1 MFEYER
7 QQVAH
12 WWLERKKHKKKK
24 NTFVNVFKK
33 VIFVSYWLDAQIRWR
48 P

>member
-1 MFEYER
+1 MTGKEKTQE
-7 QQVAH
+7 
-12 WWLERKKHKKKK
+12 KK